1 MKHLILLLS
10 TLLLQSL
17 TSAAQT
23 VPFPLHPAGRAA
35 VFDGLLLT
43 PDLAGVADLL
53 GHQSVRMDRVPLSD
67 GTYVSLELERLSIER
82 HKFGLHVDGVPAP
95 GVIEGLGISVW
106 KGMVVGQPDSDVMLA
121 FAPYGCRGW
130 IKASGELTHLM
141 PQPDNTGDWAAG
153 YCILATETSLHS
165 RGLSPQGGCS
175 AITPPG
181 SSPLS
186 PIPSGVNAPPT
197 VESAGTCYL
206 LTCSVAIE
214 CDDQYFSR
222 FNNLNA
228 ATTYGVSLWTFIGD
242 RYATQVDT
250 VLTHPYFN
258 IPTQGND
265 PWTSQ
270 DNGGSAGDVLN
281 EFRTAWA
288 GNIPLG
294 CITAHMV
301 SGAGLGGGVA
311 YLDVLCGG
319 TYNFAVSGNING
331 NVNFPVVQAPSN
343 WDFMVCAHELGHN
356 FGSPHTHDY
365 CPPLDECAPSAY
377 FGGCQTQ
384 QVCTNQGTIM
394 SYCHL
399 CGGGTN
405 NITTYFHTDTAQTM
419 RLRTATCLQPYASIT
434 GDSPQLLAPGVSTP
448 VTLTTS
454 VVPSAPPSLHFR
466 GSSGVFQAIPM
477 VSSGVDTW
485 SADLPPSACGT
496 TPAYYYSLDEPH
508 CGPVYMPLGA
518 PGNFYTANVGTLTT
532 VFTDDLEVASGW
544 TVGHVLDDATEGIWE
559 LVDPEGTIAQPG
571 DDHTA
576 LGTHCWVTG
585 QGVPGG
591 SPGSADVDGGT
602 TTLFSPIYDLST
614 ASAARVSYWHWFSN
628 DTGPNPIQDTL
639 KVKFSNNG
647 GASWVFL
654 ETIGPTQDSSGG
666 WVQSAFYL
674 SDYQALTS
682 QMQLTFIVSDL
693 VNDSTVEAAID
704 DLRIETLECTTSVG
718 TNYCTPAAANST
730 GQSASIAGVGTVFA
744 LDNSLTLTVSDLP
757 NGQFSYFIASQSQG
771 STPGPGGSQ
780 GVLCLAAPIARF
792 NASVLVVSGG
802 QVSLS
807 PDLTQIPLP
816 PTFAHSILAGESWNF
831 QLWYRDS
838 NPAPT
843 SNFSDGLAVTFQ

>member
-1 MKHLILLLS
+1 MKHLVLLLS

-23 VPFPLHPAGRAA
+23 VPFPLHPAGRAT
-35 VFDGLLLT
+35 VFDGLLLS
-43 PDLAGVADLL
+43 PDLPAVADLL
-53 GHQSVRMDRVPLSD
+53 GHQSVRMDRVPLTD

-95 GVIEGLGISVW
+95 GVIQGLGISVW

-141 PQPDNTGDWAAG
+141 PQPDNTGDWGAG

-181 SSPLS
+181 SSPPS
-186 PIPSGVNAPPT
+186 PILSGVNAPPT
-197 VESAGTCYL
+197 LESSGTCYL

-270 DNGGSAGDVLN
+270 DNGGSSGDVLN
-281 EFRTAWA
+281 EFQTAWA

-294 CITAHMV
+294 CTTAHMV

-319 TYNFAVSGNING
+319 NYNFAVSGNING

-343 WDFMVCAHELGHN
+343 WDFMVCAHEQGHN
-356 FGSPHTHDY
+356 FGSPHTHSY
-365 CPPLDECAPSAY
+365 CPPLDECAPSGY

-399 CGGGTN
+399 CSGGTN
-405 NITTYFHTDTAQTM
+405 NITTYFHTDTALTM
-419 RLRTATCLQPYASIT
+419 RTRAAACLQPYASIT

-454 VVPSAPPSLHFR
+454 VVPSGPPTLHFR

-518 PGNFYTANVGTLTT
+518 PGNFYTADVGTLTT
-532 VFTDDLEVASGW
+532 VLTDDLEVASGW
-544 TVGHVLDDATEGIWE
+544 TVGHVLDDATSGIWE
-559 LVDPEGTIAQPG
+559 LVDPVGTIAQPE
-571 DDHTA
+571 DDHTP
-576 LGTHCWVTG
+576 LGVQCWVTG

-591 SPGSADVDGGT
+591 AANANDVDDGT
-602 TTLFSPIYDLST
+602 TTLFSPMFDLSGI
-614 ASAARVSYWHWFSN
+614 SLARVSYWHWFSN
-628 DTGPNPIQDTL
+628 DTGAYPYQDYMH
-639 KVKFSNNG
+639 VWVSNNG
-647 GASWVFL
+647 GGQWTFL
-654 ETIGPTQDSSGG
+654 ETIGPTVDSSGG
-666 WVQSAFYL
+666 WIESVFYL
-674 SDYQALTS
+674 SDYLGLTS
-682 QMQLTFIVSDL
+682 QMQLKFFVT
-693 VNDSTVEAAID
+693 DSVHNSVVEGAID
-704 DLRIETLECTTSVG
+704 DLTIQAIVCSTNVG
-718 TNYCTPAAANST
+718 STYCSPAVPNST
-730 GQSASIAGVGTVFA
+730 GLSASISGSGSANA
-744 LDNSLTLTVSDLP
+744 LDNDLSLTVEGLP
-757 NGQFSYFIASQSQG
+757 NGQFSYFLASQSQANI
-771 STPGPGGSQ
+771 PGPGGSS
-780 GVLCLAAPIARF
+780 GVLCLGAPTARF
-792 NASVLVVSGG
+792 NSNVLVVSAGE
-802 QVSLS
+802 VSLS
-807 PDLTQIPLP
+807 LDLTQVPLP
-816 PTFAHSILAGESWNF
+816 PTFAHAIIAGETWNF
-831 QLWYRDS
+831 QLWFRDG
-838 NPAPT
+838 NPTPT
-843 SNFSDGLAVTFQ
+843 SNFSDGLTVTFQ